1 MECINLYFIKMNL
14 RTFFNIIWLIVC
26 SQYVIARTD
35 SSLALGLKSGWFTV
49 NKGQI
54 RGTGNFDIFFKT
66 EFQNSDIYITSK
78 GITYL
83 IFKSNTLNDTTV
95 YEYERFDIE
104 LTDASIDSK
113 RCILNKISNATCN
126 FILPHCAEG
135 IYNVHQFQEVIFN
148 DIYPG
153 IDWKLQVTGNGLKHD
168 FIVHPKANPDQIK
181 LLYRSLKPLTANN
194 LSLNLDF
201 SFFDFT
207 EGSPICYLLNSRD
220 SIQGSYQIMEQNKRK
235 GNEFYFYE
243 TVVKFKLGT
252 YSKESTLVIDPLQ
265 LVWGTYFGGNKESYG
280 SAIKTDSKDN
290 VYVLG
295 TTNCI
300 DLPTQQS
307 NTFSYFQ
314 GSNGG
319 NNDDVRNRDMFLLKF
334 NNSGQLL
341 WSTYFG
347 GSNTDTSKDLGIDS
361 YGNLFILGS
370 TTSYDFPLKNPGGN
384 AYFDNNNGLLNWYE
398 DYLLAKFSPNGLYLW
413 GTYYGGDAVDKPCSL
428 SIDANNDIYIV
439 GTTLSNNF
447 PLFDPGGGAYF
458 QTSIASFEGTIL
470 KFSNSGQRLYS
481 SYFGGP
487 LSDEIWAVTSDP
499 FGNTYLGIRTS
510 SNHLPTFNPG
520 SGAFHKD
527 SMSAFS
533 LVDGYI
539 LKLNSSCQP
548 VWGTYLG
555 GTGYCTSLACDKDGD
570 LFMLGSFSSGFP
582 TVNPGGGA
590 FYLANSLYSTM
601 LLARFNQSS
610 QMEWCTYFGTAGTL
624 GIGKLHIGIC
634 NELYVNVIAAKVYC
648 SSCPHIQTLDPA
660 NGAYFDSLNTNSYD
674 QFIAAF
680 SNSGVH
686 RWGTFF
692 GGDGQDNSM
701 ILTTDRS
708 GNIFYTGEQGSEGYN
723 NNVAFASYT
732 ACCIVDP
739 KNGAYYQA
747 LPINTITPRT
757 EQYCVIGK
765 FNSPKPQS
773 TFITEGCG
781 AANNAT
787 IIPAYWGP
795 YSYTWSTGSN
805 NSFINNVNAGAYTYT
820 LNDDYFGCN
829 ETKTVFLGLPSL
841 TITTVSNQTVLCLGD
856 SIIVSANGANSYS
869 WSPNIAISKA
879 FGSSIVATPSI
890 TTTYTLVGQNSPNCF
905 TDSVFTLRVLK
916 LPSVTI
922 TGQDSLCNGTSIH
935 LLASGAN
942 SYTWSPPFGID
953 SSNAISVVANPTLT
967 KVYKLIGRDTNSCV
981 NSIQYTLNVIEP
993 PQIQLSGNFSVCAG
1007 KSVSISAT
1015 GADQF
1020 NWVRDSHLSIVS
1032 PSQVAISASEN
1043 TVYKV
1048 IGINSNICKDSITF
1062 EISIEDCDDDFVI
1075 PNVFTPNKDGIND
1088 EFFIIASKK
1097 VKEFKIYVYDRWGNV
1112 VYEADNIEKHWNGLN
1127 PLGKQVSDGVY
1138 GYVLKIKSFSNK
1150 EIRKSGNITVIN

>member
-1 MECINLYFIKMNL
+1 MNL

-26 SQYVIARTD
+26 TQYAIARTD
-35 SSLALGLKSGWFTV
+35 SSLALGLKSGWFTE

-54 RGTGNFDIFFKT
+54 RGAGNFDIFFKT

-83 IFKSNTLNDTTV
+83 IFQSNTLNDTTV

-148 DIYPG
+148 EIYPG

-194 LSLNLDF
+194 LSLKLDF

-207 EGSPICYLLNSRD
+207 EGSPICYLLNSKD
-220 SIQGSYQIMEQNKRK
+220 TIQSSYEITGQNKRK
-235 GNEFYFYE
+235 GNEFYFCE

-280 SAIKTDSKDN
+280 SAIKTDVNGD

-295 TTNCI
+295 TSNSI
-300 DLPTQQS
+300 DLPTKQF
-307 NTFSYFQ
+307 NNIAYFQ
-314 GSNGG
+314 GTCAGSNIGG
-319 NNDDVRNRDMFLLKF
+319 SMNDMFLLKF
-334 NNSGQLL
+334 NNSGILL

-347 GSNTDTSKDLGIDS
+347 GSRTDKSVDLGIDNH
-361 YGNLFILGS
+361 GNLFVLGS
-370 TTSYDFPLKNPGGN
+370 TLSTDFPLKNLGGN
-384 AYFDNNNGLLNWYE
+384 SYFDSTCGLSDGYE
-398 DYLLAKFSPNGLYLW
+398 DFLLAKFSNNGHYLW
-413 GTYYGGDAVDKPCSL
+413 GTYYGGTERDMPSGLSVDS
-428 SIDANNDIYIV
+428 NNDVYFV
-439 GTTLSNNF
+439 GSTWSVDL
-447 PLFDPGGGAYF
+447 PLYYPGGGAYF
-458 QTSIASFEGTIL
+458 QNSSKSIDGVIL
-470 KFSNSGQRLYS
+470 KFSNSCQRLYA
-481 SYFGGP
+481 SYFGG
-487 LSDEIWAVTSDP
+487 SSHDEIWTVTSDP
-499 FGNTYLGIRTS
+499 FGNTYVGLKTS
-510 SNHLPTFNPG
+510 SNYLPTYNPG
-520 SGAFHKD
+520 FGAFYKD
-527 SMSAFS
+527 TITVFATGE
-533 LVDGYI
+533 GYI
-539 LKLNSSCQP
+539 LKLNSNCQP
-548 VWGTYLG
+548 VWGTYIG
-555 GTGYCTSLACDKDGD
+555 SSGFCTSLACDKLGNI
-570 LFMLGSFSSGFP
+570 FMMGSFALGFP
-582 TVNPGGGA
+582 TVDPGGGA
-590 FYLANSLYSTM
+590 FYFPNSFYSRMVLAK
-601 LLARFNQSS
+601 FNQSS
-610 QMEWCTYFGTAGTL
+610 QMKWSTYFGTWGTSSF
-624 GIGKLHIGIC
+624 GKLHVGVC
-634 NELYVNVIAAKVYC
+634 NELYLSVGVANYC
-648 SSCPHIQTLDPA
+648 STCPPMQIINPGH
-660 NGAYFDSLNTNSYD
+660 GSYFDGSYNNVMNNSNAD

-680 SNSGVH
+680 SNSGVY
-686 RWGTFF
+686 RWGTYF
-692 GGDGQDNSM
+692 GGTGQENTM
-701 ILTTDRS
+701 IFTTDRS
-708 GNIFYTGEQGSEGYN
+708 GNIFYTGDQGSVGYYSGSEYD
-723 NNVAFASYT
+723 SYK
-732 ACCIVDP
+732 ACCVVDP
-739 KNGAYYQA
+739 NNGAYFQSI
-747 LPINTITPRT
+747 PGNTVTPLSF
-757 EQYCVIGK
+757 QYCVIGK

-967 KVYKLIGRDTNSCV
+967 QVYKLIGRDTNSCV

-1138 GYVLKIKSFSNK
+1138 AYVLKIKSFSNR